1 MSVAV
6 DSPTSYPAVNMLLKE
21 LLQSVQAILGNH
33 FIGMYLDGSLASGD
47 FDQDSDID
55 FVVVADIEISG
66 SLYSALQTMHDR
78 IATIDSGLATQIEG
92 SYISQHALRRYDPA
106 QALHPNIE
114 RGRGERLKM
123 VRHDDAWVIHRYILR
138 QRGIILAGPAPQT
151 LIDPVAPND
160 LRQAMLRI
168 LHGWAAQILDDPGQM
183 KSRGY
188 QSYTVLTL
196 CRVLY
201 TLENGSV
208 VSKSDAARWAGET
221 LGERWVPLIEQTW
234 EGRRNPGLE
243 ASAEDVKG
251 TVDFI
256 RYSLERSRQFA
267 VPAAS

>member
-6 DSPTSYPAVNMLLKE
+6 DTPTLYPEVNVLLME

-33 FIGMYLDGSLASGD
+33 FIGMYLDGSLTSGG

-55 FVVVADIEISG
+55 FVVVADMEISG
-66 SLYSALQTMHDR
+66 GLYLALQAMHDR
-78 IATIDSGLATQIEG
+78 LATIDSWWAIQLEG
-92 SYISQHALRRYDPA
+92 SYISQHALRRFDLA

-114 RGRGERLKM
+114 RGRGERLKI
-123 VRHDDAWVIHRYILR
+123 VRHDASWVIHRYILR

-160 LRQAMLRI
+160 LRQAMLKI

-208 VSKSDAARWAGET
+208 VSKSAAARWAGET
-221 LGERWVPLIEQTW
+221 LGERWVPLIERTW
-234 EGRRNPGLE
+234 EGRHHPGLE
-243 ASAEDVKG
+243 ASADDMKG
-251 TVDFI
+251 TMDFI
-256 RYSLERSRQFA
+256 SYSLELSRQFA